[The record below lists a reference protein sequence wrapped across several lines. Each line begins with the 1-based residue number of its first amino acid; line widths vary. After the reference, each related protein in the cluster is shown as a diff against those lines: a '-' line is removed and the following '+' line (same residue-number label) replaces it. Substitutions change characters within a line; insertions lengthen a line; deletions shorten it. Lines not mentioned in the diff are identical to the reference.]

1 MNTHTTSQADNLPPS
16 APTTPDPWLARF
28 IQYLRTERNA
38 SEHTI
43 DGYYR
48 DICQFV
54 RLVLAPDGQ
63 QPDWSSVTSLHGRRF
78 ALELQKLDLA
88 RTSLQR
94 KMSSLRSFFRFL
106 VREELIEGNPFAG
119 LQTARAPRR
128 LPQVLSVSEVDRLLQ
143 APQAYWAAHSPD
155 DARDDAALRA
165 EFAAARDGA
174 ILEVIYSGGLR
185 ISEATG
191 LDYESIDFLSGSFIV
206 RGKGRKERL
215 CALGKPA
222 VAALRQYLVARDK
235 LGLATRR
242 QRGALFLNATGGRL
256 TARSVQR
263 SFKRYLQVAQLPQDC
278 TPHKLRHSFATH
290 LLNAGADLRSVQE
303 LLGHASLSTT
313 QIYTHVSPERLI
325 EAYAKAHP
333 RAR

>member
-94 KMSSLRSFFRFL
+94 KMSWTTGFVVCCPGQHGLA
-106 VREELIEGNPFAG
+106 PFATDNEDFFCDMCRGYMDLGSSMFGCRICNFDACANCAYG
-119 LQTARAPRR
+119 LNQ
-128 LPQVLSVSEVDRLLQ
+128 
-143 APQAYWAAHSPD
+143 
-155 DARDDAALRA
+155 
-165 EFAAARDGA
+165 AAAA
-174 ILEVIYSGGLR
+174 
-185 ISEATG
+185 
-191 LDYESIDFLSGSFIV
+191 
-206 RGKGRKERL
+206 
-215 CALGKPA
+215 
-222 VAALRQYLVARDK
+222 
-235 LGLATRR
+235 
-242 QRGALFLNATGGRL
+242 
-256 TARSVQR
+256 
-263 SFKRYLQVAQLPQDC
+263 
-278 TPHKLRHSFATH
+278 
-290 LLNAGADLRSVQE
+290 
-303 LLGHASLSTT
+303 
-313 QIYTHVSPERLI
+313 
-325 EAYAKAHP
+325 
-333 RAR
+333 